1 VATYLVR
8 RLVHLFA
15 VLAAVLVIVSILL
28 RLVPGD
34 PVDAIMAGNP
44 GITEED
50 KDRLRDQLGLS
61 DPLVVQIGEYAA
73 NLLRGDLGD
82 SLRFRSPVRP
92 LIMEKLPPT
101 IELTVFA
108 MVVAILIAL
117 PLGIVTALQRDR
129 PADYVGSIV
138 AVLGISVPGF
148 LLGILLILVFA
159 VEWRVLP
166 ASGYG
171 GSVVSALKV
180 LVTEGDAAP
189 LRESFRFLLLPG
201 FTLGVA
207 VAAYNARIIR
217 SSVVEV
223 MRQDYLRCAR
233 AKGLPERIVF
243 LRHAFRNALIP
254 VVTILGL
261 QIGYLLS
268 GAFVI
273 ENVFAWPGIGRF
285 SVQALGWRDYPVV
298 QGVVMITAVVFLT
311 INLLVD
317 LLYVAIDPRIRLR

>member
-1 VATYLVR
+1 
-8 RLVHLFA
+8 
-15 VLAAVLVIVSILL
+15 
-28 RLVPGD
+28 
-34 PVDAIMAGNP
+34 MAGNP
-44 GITEED
+44 GITEAD
-50 KDRLRDQLGLS
+50 KDRLRAQLGLS

-101 IELTVFA
+101 IELTLFA

-117 PLGIVTALQRDR
+117 PLGVVTALQRDR

-159 VEWRVLP
+159 VEWRLLP

-171 GSVVSALKV
+171 GSVASALKV
-180 LVTEGDAAP
+180 LVTDGDPGP
-189 LRESFRFLLLPG
+189 LKESFRFLLLPG
-201 FTLGVA
+201 VTLGVA

-254 VVTILGL
+254 VVTIMGL
-261 QIGYLLS
+261 QF
-268 GAFVI
+268 AFLIAGTIVV
-273 ENVFAWPGIGRF
+273 ERVFSLPGIGALVIDAVTARDVAIVR
-285 SVQALGWRDYPVV
+285 SVVL
-298 QGVVMITAVVFLT
+298 
-311 INLLVD
+311 LLVAFVVLVNFVVD
-317 LLYVAIDPRIRLR
+317 LVYGVIDPRLRTRAP